1 MALSTAVLPRASA
14 VRPNCK
20 EPTMSI
26 VYKWLVAALLLALV
40 AGGLWGGYTH
50 IQLNKARAEV
60 VQARQEASGYL
71 ALAQAEK
78 AAYEAAEALHA
89 QETKVLTVRAKR
101 AEQQAKENKE
111 QSRVLAE
118 ALRANA
124 GWADSPIPDGLRNA
138 LKRPSGR

>member
-1 MALSTAVLPRASA
+1 
-14 VRPNCK
+14 
-20 EPTMSI
+20 MSI
-26 VYKWLVAALLLALV
+26 VYKWLVAALLSALV

-50 IQLNKARAEV
+50 IQLTQARAEA

-78 AAYEAAEALHA
+78 AAYEAAVALHA
-89 QETKVLTVRAKR
+89 RETKVLTARAKM

-124 GWADSPIPDGLRNA
+124 GWADSPVPDGVRNA
-138 LKRPSGR
+138 LKRPSDR